1 MVESIEDRQ
10 DDSSNAGEKPWQKM
24 AREVLAEKSGQ
35 DGEKQEEK
43 ESPKEKNSFVE
54 LLKKE
59 NFERLAIDEDLA
71 PSVKRVLTRIQAFF
85 DANSYSENKDY
96 ADLLKNC
103 LIEDSDEKLSIRYA
117 ELSGGVAGHY
127 IHGKDF
133 KNQRIE
139 INKNISEA
147 MAETES
153 DQTLCH
159 EFIHFLVMRGNRDE
173 KFADEDI
180 IGGGFI
186 NEALTESLARQIFP
200 GRSNSYEPQVRMLD
214 FANIITGQRN
224 NYKLFLANGKVDAAQ
239 RIAYWKN
246 FSVIADRYQ
255 RKTKNN
261 PLLNFD
267 MSLAGKDEDYL
278 VAQRF
283 LIENS
288 VHAHQFEKFD
298 DYVDALEKIQSRPVK
313 DEEWTEGFMVKMDE
327 SLARQFCGHEKEN
340 QNRREHVMTL
350 LKEFRSIPD
359 ELEKYDGREVCEFTK
374 DGITVI
380 VDQEGNVKCHGGPYR
395 QYSVSKETDKTI
407 QSVIVMTMDGEEHA
421 FSIGAL
427 TKEDFKK
434 RKQDLLRKRE
444 QLYNFLSGKDVK
456 NDLRAFE
463 EMPEG
468 TQRLES
474 FTIPIITDS
483 ETKTK
488 FQTIRIAT
496 AEDGTVGF
504 SGAQYREIG
513 DVSNI
518 HQMQFIG
525 RNAGPDQSLYG
536 NPMPQIQ
543 SGKVFSCLSEQGIR
557 SGAIAE
563 IKKWYIEHST
573 KEQLDHLLDWL
584 KRTPDYDAEDE
595 NMSDKDWIDFA
606 AQKYIKANYQN
617 IDKNY
622 RHSVEKKIIDDSPK
636 FIVSEV
642 EGKTVVASLRGASA
656 LSYKSQVLYDKSNS
670 APLNDYRTS

>member
-1 MVESIEDRQ
+1 MVESIENKQ
-10 DDSSNAGEKPWQKM
+10 SISNDNVENSWQKM

-43 ESPKEKNSFVE
+43 ESPKKKNSFVE

-133 KNQRIE
+133 KNQCIE
-139 INKNISEA
+139 INKKVSEA
-147 MAETES
+147 RTDAEN
-153 DQTLCH
+153 DHTLCH

-200 GRSNSYEPQVRMLD
+200 GKSNSYEPQVRMLD
-214 FANIITGQRN
+214 FANIMTGQRN

-239 RIAYWKN
+239 RIAYWMN

-278 VAQRF
+278 AAQRF
-283 LIENS
+283 LIGNTIR
-288 VHAHQFEKFD
+288 AHMVEQFD
-298 DYVDALEKIQSRPVK
+298 DYAKALEKIQSRPVK
-313 DEEWTEGFMVKMDE
+313 DEEWTEAFVTKMDE
-327 SLARQFCGHEKEN
+327 SLARRLCGNGKES
-340 QNRREHVMTL
+340 QKRREYVTAL
-350 LKEFRSIPD
+350 LKKFRSIP
-359 ELEKYDGREVCEFTK
+359 EGLEKYDGREVCEFTK
-374 DGITVI
+374 DGITIVI
-380 VDQEGNVKCHGGPYR
+380 DQEGKVECHGKPYK
-395 QYSVSKETDKTI
+395 QYTISQDADKTI
-407 QSVIVMTMDGEEHA
+407 RSVIVKTIDDEDHV
-421 FSIGAL
+421 FSVGKL
-427 TKEDFKK
+427 TEEDFKK
-434 RKQDLLRKRE
+434 RKQDLLRK
-444 QLYNFLSGKDVK
+444 QKLLFDFFSKKDIK
-456 NDLRAFE
+456 EDFRAFE
-463 EMPEG
+463 EMPDN

-474 FTIPIITDS
+474 FTIPMIPDS
-483 ETKTK
+483 GTKTK
-488 FQTIRIAT
+488 FQTIHIAT
-496 AEDGTVGF
+496 TENGSIGF
-504 SGAQYREIG
+504 SGVQYREIG
-513 DVSNI
+513 NVSNLY
-518 HQMQFIG
+518 QMQFVG
-525 RNAGPDQSLYG
+525 YNPGADQSLYG
-536 NPMPQIQ
+536 NPMPQIP
-543 SGKVFSCLSEQGIR
+543 SGRVFSCLSEQ
-557 SGAIAE
+557 AIQRRVINE
-563 IKKWYIEHST
+563 IKKQYIEHST
-573 KEQLDHLLDWL
+573 KEQLGSLLDWF
-584 KRTPDYDAEDE
+584 KQTSDYDAEDDNTSE
-595 NMSDKDWIDFA
+595 EDWIDFA

-622 RHSVEKKIIDDSPK
+622 RHSIEKKIIDDSPK

-670 APLNDYRTS
+670 APLNDYGTS